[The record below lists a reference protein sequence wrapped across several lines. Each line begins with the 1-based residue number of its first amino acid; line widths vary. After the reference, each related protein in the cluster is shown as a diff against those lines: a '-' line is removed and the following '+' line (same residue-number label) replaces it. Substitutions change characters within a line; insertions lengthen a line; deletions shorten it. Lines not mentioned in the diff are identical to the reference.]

1 MVLAFG
7 AGFTRSADTGLGGCM
22 ELRAVLQTLHDAQ
35 AHGGTLSI
43 EELETLRVI
52 IDDLA
57 SYQPGHAQELEDNLA
72 EAEGEI
78 RQVRRA
84 YKLMAEGM
92 MALVKLPDWE
102 ETFMRAG
109 DVACDHCGL
118 LSSEH
123 PSVEPTF
130 HLLCT
135 GKVVKL

>member
-1 MVLAFG
+1 MN
-7 AGFTRSADTGLGGCM
+7 
-22 ELRAVLQTLHDAQ
+22 ELRSVLQTLHDAQ
-35 AHGGTLSI
+35 AHGGTLSV

-78 RQVRRA
+78 ERLRRS
-84 YKLMAEGM
+84 YQRMAEK
-92 MALVKLPDWE
+92 MAAMVKLPDNWE
-102 ETFMRAG
+102 ETFQRVG

-118 LSSEH
+118 LFREH

-130 HLLCT
+130 HLLCS
-135 GKVVKL
+135 GKIVKL